1 MLIGQ
6 DIVSI
11 DEIRIA
17 MEGKWFAKLSSNC
30 PVESVVVLMSLFY
43 AFNLEFPSDMK
54 CLYTFLD
61 YKLPDKQ
68 QPKKLPSSIH
78 DLLRKA
84 NL

>member
-30 PVESVVVLMSLFY
+30 HAGSVVVLMSLFY
-43 AFNLEFPSDMK
+43 AFNLEFPSDIK

-68 QPKKLPSSIH
+68 PKKLPSSIH
-78 DLLRKA
+78 D

>member
-17 MEGKWFAKLSSNC
+17 MEGKWFAELSSNC

-61 YKLPDKQ
+61 YKYKINNLK
-68 QPKKLPSSIH
+68 SSP
-78 DLLRKA
+78 L
-84 NL
+84 

>member
-1 MLIGQ
+1 M
-6 DIVSI
+6 SI

-61 YKLPDKQ
+61 YKYK
-68 QPKKLPSSIH
+68 IN
-78 DLLRKA
+78 
-84 NL
+84 NLKSFPL